1 MYQSPIRLYQ
11 HVNIS
16 DSLLSDASQLQK
28 VKKLIN
34 AEFAIADNGII
45 SIENK
50 DYNKAD
56 IIGDLDAEKFLDK
69 YNIHHKIWNT
79 TSLLHFMEDSS
90 YEVAI
95 VKYDDWRLIL
105 NDDTFQEFFAHDF
118 ALAFNK
124 CSSQYIYEFN
134 FYMLG
139 EMMKVGN
146 FIPDEYFDEAFQN
159 MRLFLDSGTK
169 LFKNTNKENC
179 STNPEFERWVYN
191 DFGKFI
197 SKLPYGFSENINSFA
212 VAAINLSVELQKL
225 KQSYSVR
232 ISHQLTYL
240 LDIVH
245 PDYADLIK
253 KNHEVFVGNDKES
266 KSWFSGSYRFGV
278 IAIIIAIRVISSLFS
293 NNSPPQYQLDNL
305 HPTTF
310 SIDSLSQKNLI
321 VDSSVRKSLQ
331 EAIHQDDD
339 VPVEEASSIKRIDTT
354 TFKNY

>member
-11 HVNIS
+11 HLNIA
-16 DSLLSDASQLQK
+16 DNLLSDASQLQK
-28 VKKLIN
+28 AKKLIN

-45 SIENK
+45 SIENI

-56 IIGDLDAEKFLDK
+56 ILNDFDADSFNAK
-69 YNIHHKIWNT
+69 YLIHQQIWNC
-79 TSLLHFMEDSS
+79 TSLLHFMEIAK

-95 VKYDDWRLIL
+95 VNYDDWRVIL
-105 NDDTFQEFFAHDF
+105 NNETFQEFFAHDF

-124 CSSQYIYEFN
+124 CSSQYIYDFN

-146 FIPDEYFDEAFQN
+146 FIQDEYFDEAFQN
-159 MRLFLDSGTK
+159 MRLFIDSGTK

-179 STNPEFERWVYN
+179 NSNPDFERWVYN

-197 SKLPYGFSENINSFA
+197 SKLPHGFSENINSFTA
-212 VAAINLSVELQKL
+212 AAINVSVELQKL

-240 LDIVH
+240 LDIIH

-253 KNHEVFVGNDKES
+253 KNHEVFVDGGTKQKFWVPTS
-266 KSWFSGSYRFGV
+266 VRYILV
-278 IAIIIAIRVISSLFS
+278 ILFIVFRIFASTS
-293 NNSPPQYQLDNL
+293 NCNSHSHVEYNNNFP
-305 HPTTF
+305 
-310 SIDSLSQKNLI
+310 SIVT
-321 VDSSVRKSLQ
+321 VDSSLSKLIDSVTTQKYERMRLESFRK
-331 EAIHQDDD
+331 D
-339 VPVEEASSIKRIDTT
+339 SINRQLS
-354 TFKNY
+354 N